1 MLTNVI
7 SSFRLRKGK
16 VLKLISWKHSF
27 KRLNEEYEIAKK
39 KKQAL
44 DNLFETGRISQATR
58 DSFDSDIN
66 TVIMEIEKQ
75 QKDLLTK
82 MYGKAEELES
92 QVKTLETLL
101 ANYEIQ
107 HVVGEIDEEF
117 YQREINLLSTGLES
131 ARRELDVIK
140 EATNQLCPPVEET
153 TIEPSLPAEENE
165 APVIQNEPVENVPSV
180 PEEVAVTTEP
190 CSQEP
195 VIMMEEAVA
204 EETVIESADSMPEEI
219 PQAVEEKPEIIMDQ
233 PELTEETPAVTEAPQ
248 PEIPE
253 EMPPVVEDAPQEPE
267 CECPPQATDE
277 VSQDLNETT
286 GATEEHVETIE
297 EMPQMTEY
305 FSQETEE
312 QTEIVQE
319 TLESKDETSEA
330 TEDNAEVEVTEDVPQ
345 YVEEIADQP
354 EITEE
359 LQQTAEDMPL
369 IVENE
374 SQLIEDNLQTA
385 EETPEEAHP
394 LGAPKEAPQEISGE
408 AVTDE
413 DQSYEETAEADE
425 TSETDEDSEYQEL

>member
-131 ARRELDVIK
+131 AKRELDIIK

-153 TIEPSLPAEENE
+153 TIEPPLPTEENE
-165 APVIQNEPVENVPSV
+165 VEVVQNEPVENVPTA
-180 PEEVAVTTEP
+180 PEEVEVTTEP
-190 CSQEP
+190 CQQEP
-195 VIMMEEAVA
+195 VIMMEDAVS
-204 EETVIESADSMPEEI
+204 EETVIENAYTTPEEV
-219 PQAVEEKPEIIMDQ
+219 PQTV
-233 PELTEETPAVTEAPQ
+233 EETPAVMEAQP
-248 PEIPE
+248 PEITE
-253 EMPPVVEDAPQEPE
+253 DMPQVIEDAPQETE
-267 CECPPQATDE
+267 CECPPATEE
-277 VSQDLNETT
+277 VSQDLNETIET
-286 GATEEHVETIE
+286 TEEYTETTE
-297 EMPQMTEY
+297 ETQVTEY

-312 QTEIVQE
+312 QPEIIQE
-319 TLESKDETSEA
+319 TLESMDETSEA

-345 YVEEIADQP
+345 YVEEIADQT

-359 LQQTAEDMPL
+359 IQQTAEEMPQ
-369 IVENE
+369 IIENE
-374 SQLIEDNLQTA
+374 PQLIEETLQTA
-385 EETPEEAHP
+385 EETTEEAHP
-394 LGAPKEAPQEISGE
+394 LVAPKEAPQEISAE
-408 AVTDE
+408 AVTEE
-413 DQSYEETAEADE
+413 DQSDEETAEADE
-425 TSETDEDSEYQEL
+425 AAETDEDSEYEEL